1 MDINLR
7 RSAVPYHAP
16 GLDDP
21 LWFAGL
27 TPEGWQ
33 LVTRRT
39 LLAMG
44 VVAGGAA
51 LGGAVAANSYAA
63 AMRTANAAIDPGLSS
78 LVDTRLGPLEYAERG
93 TGTPLLMVHGT
104 GGGFDQGL
112 MFAHGLVE
120 RGYRVI
126 APSRFGYLRSSL
138 PADPSSANQADVF
151 VDLLDHLGIDK
162 IAIAG
167 GSAGALSAIDFAI
180 RHPDRCAALVPIV
193 PATYVPSRDAVT
205 ADNAP
210 AGVEAA
216 MQLFRSDFL
225 FWAAIRTVP
234 DLLVGTLLATDPALL
249 ATVSRAEAARAEA
262 VLWSLLPV
270 SRRVDGM
277 ANDAR
282 LAGHPAPAALTE
294 ITAPVLTISVE
305 DDRFGTALAARHIAA
320 TIKHANLVMFP
331 SGGHIFLGHD
341 NDMTDQMDL
350 FFQRI
355 GYA

>member
-1 MDINLR
+1 MEINAR
-7 RSAVPYHAP
+7 CQINDYHSPRSGAQ
-16 GLDDP
+16 
-21 LWFAGL
+21 FSSAGL
-27 TPEGWQ
+27 TREEWQ
-33 LVTRRT
+33 MVTRRT

-51 LGGAVAANSYAA
+51 IGGTMAATSFAHSMQA
-63 AMRTANAAIDPGLSS
+63 ANAAIDPNLSS
-78 LVDTRLGPLEYAERG
+78 LVQGRFGALEYAERG
-93 TGTPLLMVHGT
+93 AGAPVLMVHGT

-126 APSRFGYLRSSL
+126 APSRFGYLRSNL
-138 PADPSSANQADVF
+138 PADPSSANQADAF
-151 VDLLDHLGIDK
+151 VDLLDHLRIDRV
-162 IAIAG
+162 AIAG
-167 GSAGALSAIDFAI
+167 GSAGALSAIEFAI
-180 RHPDRCAALVPIV
+180 RHPDRCAALLPIV

-234 DLLVGTLLATDPALL
+234 DLLTGTLLATDPALL
-249 ATVSRAEAARAEA
+249 QTASSAEAARAKA
-262 VLWSLLPV
+262 ILWSLLPV

-282 LAGHPAPAALTE
+282 LAGHPAPAALE
-294 ITAPVLTISVE
+294 RITAPALAISVE
-305 DDRFGTALAARHIAA
+305 DDRFGTALAARYIASTVKDA
-320 TIKHANLVMFP
+320 RLVLFP
-331 SGGHIFLGHD
+331 SGGHIWLGHD
-341 NDMTDQMDL
+341 DDLTNQMDTFL
-350 FFQRI
+350 KEI
-355 GYA
+355 GSP